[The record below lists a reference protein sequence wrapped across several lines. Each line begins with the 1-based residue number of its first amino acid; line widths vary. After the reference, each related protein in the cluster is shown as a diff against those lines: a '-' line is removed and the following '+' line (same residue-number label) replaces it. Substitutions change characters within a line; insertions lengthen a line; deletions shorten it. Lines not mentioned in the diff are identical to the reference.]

1 MIKKTLALPSLL
13 ALLFAGSLAVA
24 QAPQAPQTPQA
35 APSAADLDSQ
45 TKENFVSAYSEIM
58 EIQMRYADQMRNAT
72 EEEEAAA
79 LQEAAQGEMQE
90 AVTANDLTVQEYNL
104 VIELAATDPELL
116 AELETAIENLE

>member
-1 MIKKTLALPSLL
+1 MIKKILALPSLL
-13 ALLFAGSLAVA
+13 ALLFAGSLALA
-24 QAPQAPQTPQA
+24 QAPQPAPE
-35 APSAADLDSQ
+35 AADLDQ
-45 TKENFVSAYSEIM
+45 DTKEKFVSAYSEIM